1 MQPLFPRLLLDGSFP
16 AHKQRLHGRFL
27 FFSFGRRPQKEILPE
42 KNSGNI
48 LQENDAPQ
56 PKHDR
61 IPIHQPI
68 DIVLIHCDK
77 PAIHSVLLMA
87 WGSIA
92 QRIFQISKKILFLY
106 DRMVC
111 LLVFI
116 IPPNW
121 SIGPLTG
128 LSSRANLSG
137 KVSVA
142 MLLANSSVKSITR
155 GLNLR
160 SSNALRDKQRI

>member
-27 FFSFGRRPQKEILPE
+27 FFSFVQRLQKEILLE

-48 LQENDAPQ
+48 LQENDVPL
-56 PKHDR
+56 PTHDR

-87 WGSIA
+87 WGLIV
-92 QRIFQISKKILFLY
+92 QRIFQISKTKSFSLMIELFVYWFL
-106 DRMVC
+106 
-111 LLVFI
+111 
-116 IPPNW
+116 
-121 SIGPLTG
+121 
-128 LSSRANLSG
+128 
-137 KVSVA
+137 
-142 MLLANSSVKSITR
+142 
-155 GLNLR
+155 
-160 SSNALRDKQRI
+160 